1 MLVGTTSPT
10 GCHDPPHHEIYHH
23 VTGPLHRPTAESLHH
38 CITISSLKKK
48 KKLDKQR
55 DHLHH
60 THPYYHHHH
69 LANNRFTQ
77 YYGKDKIVPI
87 PSQIACKL
95 QLQINITSLRG
106 GGRVARAWGLFPKF
120 PLVLEWDEYVT
131 RDRPPHSS

>member
-1 MLVGTTSPT
+1 MSPDRYT
-10 GCHDPPHHEIYHH
+10 VPQPNHCI
-23 VTGPLHRPTAESLHH
+23 TASLHH
-38 CITISSLKKK
+38 HLLPEKKTPPN
-48 KKLDKQR
+48 KQR

-60 THPYYHHHH
+60 AHHYYRHHH

-120 PLVLEWDEYVT
+120 PLVLEWDEYVM
-131 RDRPPHSS
+131 